1 MSSTDILTL
10 NVGGKTMLT
19 SRMTLISESQSVLAK
34 MFDPDSTLPPAKLV
48 DGAFFIDANP
58 DVFSVILDYLRY
70 KTLIIPPKM
79 PEMTVLAQARYFGLD
94 EIVNKIQFGE
104 ESEQT
109 RDRIHVNA
117 GGQMFETS
125 IETLVKQPNS
135 RLAEMTRNLTES
147 GGNRLFLDVCPK
159 SFEILLNFL
168 RSGVRKV
175 PWGLAVT
182 PESVGYTAQTL
193 GLEICLPSN
202 KSGFCKVTWVDE
214 RGKGSANQRYLTCR
228 ALGLKHHKNSPDA
241 DLPNSNY
248 FID

>member
-1 MSSTDILTL
+1 
-10 NVGGKTMLT
+10 MLT
-19 SRMTLISESQSVLAK
+19 SRMTLVSEPESVLAK
-34 MFDPDSTLPPAKLV
+34 MFDPDSTLPPARLV

-70 KTLIIPPKM
+70 QTLVIPPKL

-94 EIVNKIQFGE
+94 SIVAKLQFGE
-104 ESEQT
+104 ETEQVK
-109 RDRIHVNA
+109 DMIQVNA
-117 GGQMFETS
+117 GGQLFQTS
-125 IETLVKQPNS
+125 SSTLLKQPNS
-135 RLAEMTRNLTES
+135 RLAEMTRNLVET
-147 GGNRLFLDVCPK
+147 GNNRLFLDVCPK

-182 PESVGYTAQTL
+182 PEAVGYSAQTL

-202 KSGFCKVTWVDE
+202 KSGFCKVSWVDE
-214 RGKGSANQRYLTCR
+214 RGKGSANQRYLTCK

-241 DLPNSNY
+241 DLPNPQY